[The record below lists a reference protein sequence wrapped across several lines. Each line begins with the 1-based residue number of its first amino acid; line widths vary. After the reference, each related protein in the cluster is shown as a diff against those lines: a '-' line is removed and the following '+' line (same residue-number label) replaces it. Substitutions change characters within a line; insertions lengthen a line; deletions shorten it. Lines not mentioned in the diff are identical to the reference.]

1 MNTTYSVVA
10 ACSDSPTGYKTV
22 IDGGLF
28 KTQNEAIQRKFEL
41 LERDPF
47 RDLKILKQSF
57 DDWEVNDE

>member
-10 ACSDSPTGYKTV
+10 ACSKSPTGYKDV

-47 RDLKILKQSF
+47 QDLKILKQCIDEWGA
-57 DDWEVNDE
+57 DDE

>member
-10 ACSDSPTGYKTV
+10 ACDKSPTGYKAV

-41 LERDPF
+41 LAIDLF

-57 DDWEVNDE
+57 DEWGVNDE